1 MLRLRAEMTTNR
13 DSIRSTSIE
22 FSILQ
27 RVLKGYG
34 AHTEPFSTDRGGL
47 FWQYNGLG
55 GIWPLVSLVFRLGR
69 MMLVPLGPQI
79 PSGCRRH
86 FTVTSLIAEFE
97 LTIEDVFMWR
107 YV

>member
-1 MLRLRAEMTTNR
+1 MTTNR

-55 GIWPLVSLVFRLGR
+55 GI
-69 MMLVPLGPQI
+69 
-79 PSGCRRH
+79 
-86 FTVTSLIAEFE
+86 
-97 LTIEDVFMWR
+97 
-107 YV
+107 